1 MDKAA
6 SEGGSAVSAGSGEGH
21 QKTTDTIEAEIGQ
34 TREELGDTVE
44 ALVGKADLKAHA
56 KNRIAQVRD
65 TALHKQDELASKA
78 RGATPES
85 AHAGAQQLASTVQRK
100 PVPFAAGGAFAGGM
114 LVGWILR
121 GR

>member
-6 SEGGSAVSAGSGEGH
+6 SEGWSAVSAVSGERH
-21 QKTTDTIEAEIGQ
+21 QKTTDAIAVEIEQ

-44 ALVGKADLKAHA
+44 ALVGKADFKAQA
-56 KNRIAQVRD
+56 KDKIAQVRD
-65 TALHKQDELASKA
+65 AALHKQDELASKA
-78 RGATPES
+78 RAATPGS

-100 PVPFAAGGAFAGGM
+100 PVPFAAGGAFAGGV

>member
-6 SEGGSAVSAGSGEGH
+6 SEGGSAVSAASGKKH
-21 QKTTDTIEAEIGQ
+21 QKTTDAIEAEIEQ

-44 ALVGKADLKAHA
+44 ALVGKADLKAQA

-78 RGATPES
+78 RAATPES